1 MKETLQSAAQRVGP
15 TLRGSRNLGLPD
27 SVAVDQLVAGTC
39 ALVNEFPGK
48 FTSKSLAL
56 ALKGTADKKV
66 RFAREHASFGS
77 YSNLTEVTL
86 SSLGEALIMQ
96 RVLKREGNRL
106 SVLVDCSE
114 GLADS

>member
-1 MKETLQSAAQRVGP
+1 MKETLQSAAHRVGP

-27 SVAVDQLVAGTC
+27 SVSVNQLVADTC
-39 ALVNEFPGK
+39 ALVNEFP
-48 FTSKSLAL
+48 SKSLAL
-56 ALKGTADKKV
+56 ALMGAADKKV
-66 RFAREHASFGS
+66 RFAREHTSFGS

-106 SVLVDCSE
+106 SVLVDCSG